1 MTNRDYLLTVKAQD
15 KGTVAQSSTVSVLL
29 TVTGRN
35 NYTPRFQSPGT
46 PQTSIPEDKSVGS
59 LVETFSA
66 TDSDNSLNGVV
77 MYEISSGDPDQLF
90 ALNLN
95 TGKLTVNKE
104 LDYEKAKEHM
114 LNITARDKGLLYRET
129 SLLYRIQLVD
139 INDNDPTFTKD
150 SDEVFIEENS
160 RVGTFIYQAIA
171 VDKDSGNNAIIRYSI
186 ASESE
191 GRGKFKINE
200 NTGIITSKG
209 DLDYETKDSYTLT
222 LMAMDGTD
230 LSRKDTMILTVNL
243 IGINEYIPRF
253 EKDSYYFSISE
264 SAEPNTSVGK
274 VMATDLDSG
283 ADGIIYYFLVG
294 ESNLKGFKINPRN
307 GEIFVSGKPDYES
320 SPRIT
325 LTVLAKNWG
334 SVKGN
339 DTSTCTI
346 HISVQDANDPPEF
359 SSPIYQASIPEGSGA
374 GTSVVK
380 VTAEDYDPTDRDFDY
395 VILGGNEGNLFQI
408 NSQTGLIKTTGNGVL
423 DREMVPIYNVT
434 VGAVDTGSPPMTG
447 MYSCCNKFY
456 FPLFKILEIF
466 SNNGLNSVYVYNA
479 PYPDSW

>member
-1 MTNRDYLLTVKAQD
+1 MSVSSSLSGKRNQDYLLTVKAQD
-15 KGTVAQSSTVSVLL
+15 KGTVPQDSSVSVLL

-35 NYTPRFQSPGT
+35 NYTPQFRSPGT

-66 TDSDNSLNGVV
+66 TDSDDSLNGVV
-77 MYEISSGDPDQLF
+77 MYEISNGDPDGLF
-90 ALNLN
+90 ELNLN
-95 TGKLTVNKE
+95 TGKLTINKE
-104 LDYEKAKEHM
+104 LDYEKAPEYL

-129 SLLYRIQLVD
+129 SIIYRVQLVD
-139 INDNDPTFTKD
+139 INDNDPAFTKD
-150 SDEVFIEENS
+150 SDEVYIEENS

-171 VDKDSGNNAIIRYSI
+171 IDKDSGNNAIIRYSI

-191 GRGKFKINE
+191 GKRKFKINE
-200 NTGIITSKG
+200 NSGIITSKD
-209 DLDYETKDSYTLT
+209 DLDYETKDSYTLI
-222 LMAMDGTD
+222 LMAMDGLD
-230 LSRKDTMILTVNL
+230 SSRKDTMILTVNL
-243 IGINEYIPRF
+243 LGVNEYIPSF

-264 SAEPNTSVGK
+264 SATPNTSVGK
-274 VMATDLDSG
+274 VTATDLDG
-283 ADGIIYYFLVG
+283 GEDGIIYYFIVG
-294 ESNLKGFKINPRN
+294 EGNLKGFKINPRN
-307 GEIFVSGKPDYES
+307 GEIVVSGKPDYES

-339 DTSTCTI
+339 DTSTCTV

-359 SSPIYQASIPEGSGA
+359 SSPIYQASIPEGSSA

-395 VILGGNEGNLFQI
+395 VILAGDEGSLFQI
-408 NSQTGLIKTTGNGVL
+408 NGQTGLIKTTGRGVL
-423 DREMVPIYNVT
+423 DRETVAIYNIT

-447 MYSCCNKFY
+447 MCNCCLTFC
-456 FPLFKILEIF
+456 
-466 SNNGLNSVYVYNA
+466 
-479 PYPDSW
+479 